1 MSEVARPVN
10 LPGRLFWPNGNIEDL
25 AEPVK

>member
-1 MSEVARPVN
+1 MSEDAGLVYV
-10 LPGRLFWPNGNIEDL
+10 PGRLFWPNGNIEDL